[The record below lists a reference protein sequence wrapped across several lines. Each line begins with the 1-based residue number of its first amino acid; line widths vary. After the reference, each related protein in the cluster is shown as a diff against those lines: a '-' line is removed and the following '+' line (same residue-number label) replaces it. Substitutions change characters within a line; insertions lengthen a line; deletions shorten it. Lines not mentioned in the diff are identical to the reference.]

1 MAGMEGEEDAD
12 TDDTIALLRSALPH
26 DTIVSPVAYY
36 PGTEIYHRAIA
47 KGKISDAIWS
57 EKDDSGM
64 YVLDRKKSRRWI
76 RHLLQESRVVS
87 LKADYKAGDFAAHR
101 RTAGEDCWMT
111 DLLKGDFQ
119 LESGD
124 LKQAVTLYK
133 RVIDRCPGNIWGY
146 LKTAE
151 ALAETSP
158 VAAIKLFKKAA
169 QQVPSYH
176 GAWASLSSNMKPTSL
191 PGHGNSPKRHFA
203 LIPMTEKP
211 SPSSVN
217 PIFSNGTPKNRAGL
231 IRKIVVSLIEI
242 LDAPGLPA
250 R

>member
-1 MAGMEGEEDAD
+1 MIAGRPYGA
-12 TDDTIALLRSALPH
+12 
-26 DTIVSPVAYY
+26 IVSQVAYY
-36 PGTEIYHRAIA
+36 PGTEIYNRAIA
-47 KGKISDAIWS
+47 KGKISDAIWN

-76 RHLLQESRVVS
+76 RRLLQESRVVS

-101 RTAGEDCWMT
+101 RTAGADCWMT
-111 DLLKGDFQ
+111 DLLEGDFQ

-133 RVIDRCPGNIWGY
+133 RVIDRYPGNIWGY

-158 VAAIKLFKKAA
+158 VTAIKLFKKAA

-176 GAWASLSSNMKPTSL
+176 GAWLRIAQLEYEANQFARSQEFAEKALRLNPHDSETIAFIRESDFLQRHAKKPSRADSE
-191 PGHGNSPKRHFA
+191 NRHFA
-203 LIPMTEKP
+203 DRDP
-211 SPSSVN
+211 
-217 PIFSNGTPKNRAGL
+217 
-231 IRKIVVSLIEI
+231 
-242 LDAPGLPA
+242 
-250 R
+250 